1 MVLTMAA
8 VAASKGIQ
16 VDKLEAQVDAVTD
29 VTEGGGRTR
38 FSSTIDLGQGLTD
51 REIKILF
58 NSARRCEV
66 HKLLGGQIEFEEKLA
81 TEVTQLGA
89 EPSVE

>member
-8 VAASKGIQ
+8 VAANKGIEIG
-16 VDKLEAQVDAVTD
+16 KLEAQVDAVTD
-29 VTEGGGRTR
+29 VTEGGQQTK
-38 FSSTIDLGQGLTD
+38 FATLIDLGDGLSD

-66 HKLLGGQIEFEEKLA
+66 HKLLGGQIEFEERLA
-81 TEVTQLGA
+81 G
-89 EPSVE
+89 SS

>member
-8 VAASKGIQ
+8 VAANKGIRAE
-16 VDKLEAQVDAVTD
+16 KLEARVDAVTD
-29 VTEGGGRTR
+29 VTEGGQRTR
-38 FSSTIDLGQGLTD
+38 FSTLIDLGQGLTD

-81 TEVTQLGA
+81 GSL
-89 EPSVE
+89 

>member
-8 VAASKGIQ
+8 VAANKGIR
-16 VDKLEAQVDAVTD
+16 VEKLEAQVDAVTD
-29 VTEGGGRTR
+29 VTEGGQRTR
-38 FSSTIDLGQGLTD
+38 FSTIIDLGQGLAD

-66 HKLLGGQIEFEEKLA
+66 HKLLGGQIEFAEKLA
-81 TEVTQLGA
+81 GG
-89 EPSVE
+89 S

>member
-8 VAASKGIQ
+8 VAANKGMQ
-16 VDKLEAQVDAVTD
+16 VDKLEVQVDAVTD
-29 VTEGGGRTR
+29 VTEGGGRTQ
-38 FSSTIDLGQGLTD
+38 FSSTIDLGQGLAD

-66 HKLLGGQIEFEEKLA
+66 HKLLGGQIEFEERL
-81 TEVTQLGA
+81 VG
-89 EPSVE
+89 SS